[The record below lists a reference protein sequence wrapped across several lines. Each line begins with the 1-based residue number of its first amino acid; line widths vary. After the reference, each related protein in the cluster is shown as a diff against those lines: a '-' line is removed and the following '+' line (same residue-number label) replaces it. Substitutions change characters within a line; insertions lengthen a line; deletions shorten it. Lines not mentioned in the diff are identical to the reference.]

1 MVRGIEPHLAGG
13 REAVFLLIQVL
24 DAAVHRPALV
34 TGVEYTHDTVHGN
47 GGAQL
52 EMQVLLKILPILAVQ
67 RGHHRQLMQLAKRQT
82 GHPHGKRRM
91 DMHQVDAAP
100 DKPGI
105 KHRVQRRQRNRIVVG
120 KERKAG
126 ALLHL
131 IRQCFLYLPRIRA
144 KNHHIA
150 IVCQPAGIIIHNL
163 YDTVHHRIPGV
174 NE

>member
-1 MVRGIEPHLAGG
+1 MVRGIEPHLARR
-13 REAVFLLIQVL
+13 RETIVPLIEFF
-24 DAAVHRPALV
+24 DAAVHGPALV
-34 TGVEYTHDTVHGN
+34 TGIEHAHDAVHSY

-67 RGHHRQLMQLAKRQT
+67 RGHHRQPIHLGIGQA
-82 GHPHGKRRM
+82 GHPDGKRGM

-105 KHRVQRRQRNRIVVG
+105 KHRVQRRQRDRIIVG

-131 IRQCFLYLPRIRA
+131 IRQCFLYLARVRA
-144 KNHHIA
+144 KNHYIA
-150 IVCQPAGIIIHNL
+150 IVCEPAGIV
-163 YDTVHHRIPGV
+163 VHHLDDTIHHGIPGV

>member
-1 MVRGIEPHLAGG
+1 
-13 REAVFLLIQVL
+13 
-24 DAAVHRPALV
+24 
-34 TGVEYTHDTVHGN
+34 
-47 GGAQL
+47 
-52 EMQVLLKILPILAVQ
+52 MQVLLKILPILAVQ

-91 DMHQVDAAP
+91 DVHQVDAAP

-131 IRQCFLYLPRIRA
+131 IGEIPAHIARIRT
-144 KNHHIA
+144 KDNHVTIFY
-150 IVCQPAGIIIHNL
+150 QPAGIIIHNL